1 MAAYRRVYDSRHL
14 QADYREPGSAVPE
27 PYEYGP
33 PLPFLYQQAVLAR
46 VKKSKNSTLLRFL
59 AIFPQRLR
67 IFLNNILRAYCIGRH
82 AT

>member
-33 PLPFLYQQAVLAR
+33 PLPFFISTSGTSESQK
-46 VKKSKNSTLLRFL
+46 VKKFYSPKVFG
-59 AIFPQRLR
+59 
-67 IFLNNILRAYCIGRH
+67 NISP
-82 AT
+82 ATENFFK